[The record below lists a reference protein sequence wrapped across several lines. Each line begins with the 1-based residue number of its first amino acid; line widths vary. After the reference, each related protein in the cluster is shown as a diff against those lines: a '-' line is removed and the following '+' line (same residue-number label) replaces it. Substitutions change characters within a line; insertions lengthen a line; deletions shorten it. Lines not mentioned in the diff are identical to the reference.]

1 MMLRVY
7 TESRDIYIECSE
19 LPTVIKHHI
28 PKKNK
33 YFKEELRR
41 FRKEI
46 QDWLMGRTVDEIY
59 FVFQSDMTFYH
70 RVLYQNIVR
79 ATFRTDGLVLLHI
92 ITEEEEVD

>member
-1 MMLRVY
+1 MTLKVY
-7 TESRDIYIECSE
+7 TEKREIYIECST

-41 FRKEI
+41 FREEI
-46 QDWLMGRTVDEIY
+46 QNWLMGQQVDEII
-59 FVFQSDMTFYH
+59 FIFQSGMTFHH

-79 ATFRTDGLVLLHI
+79 ATFRNDGLVLLHI
-92 ITEEEEVD
+92 LTEEEEVD